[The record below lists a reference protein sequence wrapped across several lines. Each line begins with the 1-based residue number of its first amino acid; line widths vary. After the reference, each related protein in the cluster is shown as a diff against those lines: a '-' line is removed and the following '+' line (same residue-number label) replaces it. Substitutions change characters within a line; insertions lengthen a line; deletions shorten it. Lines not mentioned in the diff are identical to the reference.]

1 MRPSLSGSDI
11 SLHSCVLCIASAY
24 PPRSYDGKMVAAS
37 WWSQHK
43 SVAVNGPTM
52 SHGMPPF
59 AWTQFPNAK
68 HQGTPLVY
76 NYTWGNM
83 APTGW

>member
-1 MRPSLSGSDI
+1 MI
-11 SLHSCVLCIASAY
+11 Q
-24 PPRSYDGKMVAAS
+24 AS
-37 WWSQHK
+37 WWAEKK

-68 HQGTPLVY
+68 HQGLPAVY
-76 NYTWGNM
+76 NFT
-83 APTGW
+83 